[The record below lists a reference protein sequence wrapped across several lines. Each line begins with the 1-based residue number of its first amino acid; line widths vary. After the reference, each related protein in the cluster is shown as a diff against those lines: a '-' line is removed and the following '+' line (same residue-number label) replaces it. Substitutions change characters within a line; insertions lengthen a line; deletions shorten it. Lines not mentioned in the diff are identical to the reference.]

1 MIHLKHSV
9 AAIVLW
15 LFVIN
20 LGIALGAGLYEH
32 RIALPRWLDPVGGH
46 WFADAAR
53 RDDVGLRFWAFV
65 TTGPM
70 TLLTL
75 ASLYFAS
82 QASGPLRTWWL
93 AAVAAAIV
101 DRLLTFSY
109 FIPTMVGLMHA
120 PDAAASVETATTWV
134 RLNHLRHLLV
144 AGAWFAALQALSWLR
159 VRGGG

>member
-1 MIHLKHSV
+1 MINLKHSL

-20 LGIALGAGLYEH
+20 LGIAFGAGLYEH
-32 RIALPRWLDPVGGH
+32 RISLPRWLDIAGGH
-46 WFADAAR
+46 WSAEAAR
-53 RDDVGLRFWAFV
+53 QDDVGLRFWAFV
-65 TTGPM
+65 STGPM

-75 ASLYFAS
+75 ASLYFAT
-82 QASGPLRTWWL
+82 QASGPVRTWWL
-93 AAVAAAIV
+93 AAVAAALV

-109 FIPTMVGLMHA
+109 FIPTMFGLMQA
-120 PDAAASVETATTWV
+120 PDTAASVDTAITWGRMNHV
-134 RLNHLRHLLV
+134 RHVLV

>member
-1 MIHLKHSV
+1 MINLKPSL

-15 LFVIN
+15 LFVIV
-20 LGIALGAGLYEH
+20 LGIAFGAGIYEH
-32 RIALPRWLDPVGGH
+32 RILLPRWLDPGGGH
-46 WFADAAR
+46 WYAEAAR
-53 RDDVGLRFWAFV
+53 QDNVGLRFWAFV
-65 TTGPM
+65 STGPL

-75 ASLYFAS
+75 ASLYCAS
-82 QASGPLRTWWL
+82 QATGALRMWWL
-93 AAVAAAIV
+93 MAALAALG

-109 FIPTMVGLMHA
+109 FIPTMVGLMQA